1 MWITV
6 VHFHFYHFPFL
17 WLSMSTARPRLL
29 ILYGSQTGCAAD
41 VAERIRRAAKRRH
54 YQPALFALDD
64 YDRVSLSC
72 YTQNISS

>member
-1 MWITV
+1 
-6 VHFHFYHFPFL
+6 
-17 WLSMSTARPRLL
+17 
-29 ILYGSQTGCAAD
+29 